1 MRFLEVSFAT
11 CGFNDM
17 MSRAEHALSYASRYD
32 RVLLL
37 NTSESVYNVDFGEYF
52 FSVNRRIIVDKDWIQ
67 RILSSCTE
75 RLAITPKNKNELEE
89 RGLLNW
95 ATSYTTT
102 SILIPDIDLPE
113 QLISYRSAGGASPY
127 VFLRDN
133 FVATAKLRQLLT
145 ARHEELLENTGED
158 YVSIQ
163 IRNTDH
169 ACDYQLLYQENK
181 KLIHSNAVHI
191 ATDDKDCLQFFDQCG
206 VKYCNLCEFPTGEN
220 RNLHGSKLLSGETK
234 FLDML
239 SDLYLMSKSKKILS
253 NSKGGFIRLAR
264 DLHKD
269 KTNPNNLFYF

>member
-1 MRFLEVSFAT
+1 
-11 CGFNDM
+11 M
-17 MSRAEHALSYASRYD
+17 MSRAEHALSYASRYN
-32 RVLLL
+32 RVVLL
-37 NTSESVYNVDFGEYF
+37 NTSESVYDVNFGEYF

-75 RLAITPKNKNELEE
+75 RLAITPSNKNELEE
-89 RGLLNW
+89 RGLLSWSTNH
-95 ATSYTTT
+95 TTT
-102 SILIPDIDLPE
+102 SLLIPDMDLPE
-113 QLISYRSAGGASPY
+113 QLISYRSSGGGSPY

-133 FVATAKLRQLLT
+133 FVATAKLRQLLK
-145 ARHEELLENTGED
+145 ARHGELLDHTAGKG

-169 ACDYQLLYQENK
+169 TCDYQLLYQENK
-181 KLIHSNAVHI
+181 RLIHSNAVHI
-191 ATDDKDCLQFFDQCG
+191 ATDDKDCLQFFDQRG
-206 VKYCNLCEFPTGEN
+206 VRYWNFCEFPDGDICSGWN
-220 RNLHGSKLLSGETK
+220 KNLHSSIEISGETK

-253 NSKGGFIRLAR
+253 NSKGGFIMLAK